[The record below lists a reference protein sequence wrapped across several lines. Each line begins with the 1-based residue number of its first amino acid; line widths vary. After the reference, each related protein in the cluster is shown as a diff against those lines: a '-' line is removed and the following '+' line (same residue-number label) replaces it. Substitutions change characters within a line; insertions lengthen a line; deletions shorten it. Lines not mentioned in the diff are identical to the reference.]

1 MQMGTAKI
9 LLADRQARRLVASAG
24 RISTTEGSALEIF
37 EAAQGDERDFRLI
50 RKVLS
55 SGHHSILEHQPLG
68 IAFDGVS
75 VLCEQFMIE
84 SRLAA
89 FTVKS
94 RRYVDFS
101 HAGFVLPET
110 AAEGFSRRMEELFAL
125 YTQLVEMGIPRE
137 DARFVLPYCFRSN
150 FYMSLNARE
159 MVKVIGSM
167 LWGRGCVFPEIRALG
182 QQLAEQFDALYP
194 GVLEAERPRHK
205 NDLPEILPDFL
216 EEGKPA
222 RGGARLLGAP
232 DGELLR
238 AATAFSGRTKDL
250 SELLVDA
257 RPRELELVN
266 AVFLVENASLS
277 CVTHFA
283 RHRIQSPLWWNASK
297 ALARG
302 NYVLPESIAK
312 NEEAAVAYK
321 DAFRRQADFV
331 REQRSGGMCLE
342 DTAYL
347 ALSGHTSDILFSM
360 NGRELLHF
368 FKLRTCNRAQWEIR
382 GIARE
387 MLRLLAEREPE
398 IFRGFGPSCLVEGKC
413 PEGKLSCGHP
423 VTKELW

>member
-167 LWGRGCVFPEIRALG
+167 LWGRGRVFPEIRALG
-182 QQLAEQFDALYP
+182 ESLAEQFEQFYP
-194 GVLEAERPRHK
+194 GVLEAERPRQA
-205 NDLPEILPDFL
+205 NVLCEPFPESFDL
-216 EEGKPA
+216 GNPA
-222 RGGARLLGAP
+222 HGGARLLSVP
-232 DGELLR
+232 DGALLR
-238 AATAFSGRTKDL
+238 EALAFSGRTGDI
-250 SELLVDA
+250 SNLLADA
-257 RPRELELVN
+257 RPRELELLN

-387 MLRLLAEREPE
+387 MLRLLVEREPE